1 MSQNKLLASVRKAP
15 FCCTLQW
22 LKIMTRERMV
32 FAAQKKMAVE
42 DIFIH
47 IK

>member
-1 MSQNKLLASVRKAP
+1 
-15 FCCTLQW
+15 
-22 LKIMTRERMV
+22 MTRERMV
-32 FAAQKKMAVE
+32 FAAKKKMAVE